1 MNQNQNTLCH
11 NRTRDPSDAIA
22 SALLGLMWQ
31 VFRVVFV
38 AVWWAALFPVITL
51 PLAFAVAVGVVWGW
65 GVGAVA
71 VGVFAAGIMLWRRR
85 RPEMFERWVTSR
97 ARARFLAWWRYR
109 RLWTK
114 RLHACHLTV
123 RDDEAVWVPRLV
135 GVEIGESLDRLRV
148 RMLPGQCPDDYNNRV
163 ERIAHTFGAH
173 ACRATVAGP
182 SVMELVLRQSD
193 SLTETITLPEIDG
206 PGRTGREAA

>member
-1 MNQNQNTLCH
+1 MNRERNTLHC
-11 NRTRDPSDAIA
+11 NEPRDPFDVIA
-22 SALLGLMWQ
+22 GALLELVWQ
-31 VFRVVFV
+31 VVRVALV

-51 PLAFAVAVGVVWGW
+51 PLASAVAVGVVWGW
-65 GVGAVA
+65 GMGVVV
-71 VGVFAAGIMLWRRR
+71 VGVFIAGIMLWRRR

-123 RDDEAVWVPRLV
+123 RDDESVRVPRLV
-135 GVEIGESLDRLRV
+135 GVEIGETLDRLRV

-193 SLTETITLPEIDG
+193 SLTETITLPDIDG